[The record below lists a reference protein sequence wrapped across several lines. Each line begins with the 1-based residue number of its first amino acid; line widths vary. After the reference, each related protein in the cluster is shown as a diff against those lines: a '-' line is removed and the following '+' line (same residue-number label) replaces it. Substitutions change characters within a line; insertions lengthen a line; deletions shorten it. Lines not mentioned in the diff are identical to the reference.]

1 MWEVNSAKLPQ
12 EEQEEERRLGA
23 ASAREDQYRLAG
35 TSQAANSGTTQR
47 NSRWRH
53 DDIPKEKIISIFNS
67 EMAKLREQES
77 NLERAIASRSFG
89 TGHIRRVS
97 QVFWTLNVKRTQSFL
112 ILSTLTVPISV
123 SVTITIIHML
133 CHNSKDIV

>member
-1 MWEVNSAKLPQ
+1 MWESNSGKLPSDEL
-12 EEQEEERRLGA
+12 EEARRRGA
-23 ASAREDQYRLAG
+23 VSAREDQYRLAG

-53 DDIPKEKIISIFNS
+53 DDIPKEKIISIFNT

-89 TGHIRRVS
+89 TNHVRRVRWLLLCR
-97 QVFWTLNVKRTQSFL
+97 VCCLFGALELDSFVGGRHGL
-112 ILSTLTVPISV
+112 DLP
-123 SVTITIIHML
+123 
-133 CHNSKDIV
+133 

>member
-1 MWEVNSAKLPQ
+1 MWESNSAKLPPEDP
-12 EEQEEERRLGA
+12 EEVRKRGA
-23 ASAREDQYRLAG
+23 VSAREHQYRLAG

-53 DDIPKEKIISIFNS
+53 DDIPKEKIISIFNT

-89 TGHIRRVS
+89 TGHVRRVS
-97 QVFWTLNVKRTQSFL
+97 VDASVIEYL
-112 ILSTLTVPISV
+112 I
-123 SVTITIIHML
+123 
-133 CHNSKDIV
+133 